1 MAVLVVRQTH
11 LAVSVGGLRFA
22 ASPKISAERKYPRG
36 ENIPSEKISVV
47 LIRGPEKLSVRRE
60 YPFGENQNVVG
71 SKASRE
77 ELVRGDL

>member
-36 ENIPSEKISVV
+36 ENIRAEKISVW
-47 LIRGPEKLSVRRE
+47 RE
-60 YPFGENQNVVG
+60 YLFGEYQNVVG
-71 SKASRE
+71 S
-77 ELVRGDL
+77 

>member
-1 MAVLVVRQTH
+1 MGK
-11 LAVSVGGLRFA
+11 S
-22 ASPKISAERKYPRG
+22 
-36 ENIPSEKISVV
+36 
-47 LIRGPEKLSVRRE
+47 SVRRE